1 MTYKIRGH
9 TPSNRT
15 FYFDPVKKTEHNRC
29 DGASSYSVIALFLES
44 LITAYSY
51 HQTWGQ
57 LHANVIDYNYNY
69 FLKSWLQIT
78 ITITFFLNVI
88 DYNYN
93 YFAK

>member
-51 HQTWGQ
+51 HIRTQM
-57 LHANVIDYNYNY
+57 
-69 FLKSWLQIT
+69 K
-78 ITITFFLNVI
+78 TFISFIHPGLI
-88 DYNYN
+88 
-93 YFAK
+93 